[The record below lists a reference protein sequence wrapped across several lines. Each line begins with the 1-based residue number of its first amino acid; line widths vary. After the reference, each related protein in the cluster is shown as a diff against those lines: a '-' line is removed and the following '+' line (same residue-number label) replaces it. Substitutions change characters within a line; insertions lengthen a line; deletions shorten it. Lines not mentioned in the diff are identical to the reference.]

1 MVKYSSLNQPLT
13 SSTFCHASTFTRLT
27 TAAKM
32 KSNGN
37 EPILPRQTKWL
48 RCLQCDRK
56 FPEPNFKA
64 HQRESKSPCELVRM
78 PEFAVCDLR
87 CRIPRAVWVA
97 RWWSG
102 VLLVVGT
109 LLPLLFECERPKR
122 KALCVCCFF
131 LQFFRAAG
139 PGSSRRRSTW
149 FETWSRNP
157 QSRVHWMRLPKSI
170 LGTYLF
176 SPKHEQSHP
185 SWFLCLQLVWP
196 GILYLDHR
204 LNAAN
209 ATSFYCVVRKKCTTK
224 NVKCTSANPKQ
235 MLLYANLSW
244 ELARIP
250 CQKNVVP

>member
-87 CRIPRAVWVA
+87 CIIPRAVWVA
-97 RWWSG
+97 RWLSDM
-102 VLLVVGT
+102 LLVVGT

-131 LQFFRAAG
+131 LQVFPCSRAWKFT
-139 PGSSRRRSTW
+139 SQIDVVW
-149 FETWSRNP
+149 N
-157 QSRVHWMRLPKSI
+157 LIPKSAV
-170 LGTYLF
+170 
-176 SPKHEQSHP
+176 SRS
-185 SWFLCLQLVWP
+185 
-196 GILYLDHR
+196 
-204 LNAAN
+204 LNAIAQVYPQHL
-209 ATSFYCVVRKKCTTK
+209 SF
-224 NVKCTSANPKQ
+224 
-235 MLLYANLSW
+235 LS
-244 ELARIP
+244 
-250 CQKNVVP
+250 